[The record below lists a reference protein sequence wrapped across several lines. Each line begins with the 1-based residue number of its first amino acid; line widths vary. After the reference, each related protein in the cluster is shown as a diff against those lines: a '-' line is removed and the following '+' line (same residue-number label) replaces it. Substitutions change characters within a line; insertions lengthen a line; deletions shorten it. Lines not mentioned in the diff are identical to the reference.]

1 MKTSGKQSGLEE
13 LHTIQVSV
21 FQNETVK
28 LSFRKVS
35 LYRCQKLCRSRTA
48 RTSVLIAAFHL
59 LQSRCCRKTGS
70 ESPDVSI
77 YPWEL
82 EES

>member
-35 LYRCQKLCRSRTA
+35 LYRCQNCAGAELQE
-48 RTSVLIAAFHL
+48 L
-59 LQSRCCRKTGS
+59 L
-70 ESPDVSI
+70 
-77 YPWEL
+77 Y
-82 EES
+82 